1 MSATQSSA
9 PPALFPLSVSFGG
22 QTVDMS
28 VPADIPLTELLPGMV
43 QALGRLDTYA
53 ASQGYSVMTSNGRTL
68 QPSLSLPAQGV
79 GAGALLTLEAADA
92 AVAERRYDDLV
103 EAVGDTIAN
112 TQTPWQPGDSVHLS
126 AHSAAAIFTVAAL
139 LLLTQDAPP
148 LITAIAGLTGTVL
161 VALSAALV
169 ARRSSTPTGAIS
181 LALSAPVLAA
191 CTAHA
196 LTPGPWYA
204 LPLAAAGLALAITAP
219 TALLLAQQYRA
230 VFAGPLF
237 LGFSFLLVGLLTAFV
252 GVVPQGAAGLVMAL
266 NIVMVLLA
274 PWIALAQVPVRVETS
289 GSIEPTDAALVRSH
303 VYNGRVLV
311 LALKG
316 AATLCLLILLPL
328 LATTVIGIAL
338 STAMG
343 VALMLSTRSLHGKAE
358 VLLGVLTG
366 MLLTTATGVLT
377 ALSMPTSM
385 PYVIAGAVIV
395 GIFVLAL
402 NVVSVRTRPHMT
414 RLADAASVIAL
425 LAIPPLTMAVWGLI

>member
-43 QALGRLDTYA
+43 QALGRLNTYT
-53 ASQGYSVMTSNGRTL
+53 ASQGYRVMASNGRTL
-68 QPSLSLPAQGV
+68 QPSLSLPSQGV
-79 GAGALLTLEAADA
+79 NAGALLTLEAADA

-103 EAVGDTIAN
+103 EAVGDTITT

-126 AHSAAAIFTVAAL
+126 AHSSAAIFTVAAL

-148 LITAIAGLTGTVL
+148 LITAIAGITGTTL

-181 LALSAPVLAA
+181 LALSAPLLAA

-204 LPLAAAGLALAITAP
+204 LPLAAAGLALAVTAP
-219 TALLLAQQYRA
+219 TAFVLARQYRA
-230 VFAGPLF
+230 VFAAPLF

-252 GVVPQGAAGLVMAL
+252 GVVPQGAAGLTMTL
-266 NIVMVLLA
+266 NVVMVLLA
-274 PWIALAQVPVRVETS
+274 PWIALAQVPVRIETS
-289 GSIEPTDAALVRSH
+289 GSIERTDAALVRSH
-303 VYNGRVLV
+303 VQNGRILV

-316 AATLCLLILLPL
+316 ATTLCLLILLPL
-328 LATTVIGIAL
+328 LATTAVGIAL

-366 MLLTTATGVLT
+366 MALTTTTGILA
-377 ALSMPTSM
+377 ALSLPSSM
-385 PYVIAGAVIV
+385 PYIIAGAVIV
-395 GIFVLAL
+395 GILVLAL
-402 NVVSVRTRPHMT
+402 NVVSVRARPHMT
-414 RLADAASVIAL
+414 RMADAASVIAL